1 MRCRN
6 GRRTKS
12 SGQPWAV
19 KSFSCAPV
27 CVIGDSPHKINRGR
41 AKGSTA
47 VGYIRRWQNMW
58 CKNVFYAWRDAVAE
72 VQKNRVIVARIRKRM
87 TNQVR
92 PAEATLKIFIPVGRV
107 SSV

>member
-1 MRCRN
+1 
-6 GRRTKS
+6 
-12 SGQPWAV
+12 
-19 KSFSCAPV
+19 
-27 CVIGDSPHKINRGR
+27 
-41 AKGSTA
+41 
-47 VGYIRRWQNMW
+47 MW